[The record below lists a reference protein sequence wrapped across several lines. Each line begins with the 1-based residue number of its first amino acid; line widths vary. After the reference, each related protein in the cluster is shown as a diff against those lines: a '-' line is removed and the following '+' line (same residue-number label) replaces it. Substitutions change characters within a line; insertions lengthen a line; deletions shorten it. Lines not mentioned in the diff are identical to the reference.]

1 MPTLNEAVQDF
12 LAQKRIAVT
21 GVSRR
26 KKAQPANLIYRKLR
40 KAGYEVFA
48 VNPGAEEVE
57 GDTCYASLE
66 AIPGGVDGVVV
77 ATAPGAAKQIVSDCD
92 ALNISRVWIHRSIG
106 QGSASPE
113 AVELGREKGITV
125 IPAGCPMMYCNPDPV
140 HRCMCWFYKAT
151 GRIPEHF

>member
-1 MPTLNEAVQDF
+1 MPTLDEAVQDF

-21 GVSRR
+21 GVSRK

-40 KAGYEVFA
+40 GQGYDVFA

-66 AIPGGVDGVVV
+66 AIPGGVDAVMI
-77 ATAPGAAKQIVSDCD
+77 ATDPSANEQIMSDC
-92 ALNISRVWIHRSIG
+92 AELNISRVWIHRSIG

-113 AVELGREKGITV
+113 AVALGREKGITV
-125 IPAGCPMMYCNPDPV
+125 IPAGCPMMYCKPDPV
-140 HRCMCWFYKAT
+140 HRCMCWFYKKT
-151 GRIPEHF
+151 GKIPQEV